1 MDTRLN
7 EYLEQIEKHLK
18 PLPVSERVDIVQEI
32 KSEMQELQAAGQTSE
47 QILQRLG
54 NPRELARAY
63 LGDLIAQNSS
73 FSWGRVL
80 AVCAYYSLTGL
91 SGLVVIPTLGICAPA
106 FLLCGIAV
114 PFFGAIK
121 LVNDLLHLNIP
132 YAEYIVVAGVHDP
145 VLAFLF
151 CVIAGVAL
159 CALGYGCWKLLVG
172 YIKSVSRVGHRLS
185 A

>member
-7 EYLEQIEKHLK
+7 EYLEQIEKNLK

-32 KSEMQELQAAGQTSE
+32 KSEMEELYGAGQTSD

-63 LGDLIAQNSS
+63 LGDKITRDTRL
-73 FSWGRVL
+73 SWGRVL
-80 AVCAYYSLTGL
+80 AICTYYSLTGL
-91 SGLVVIPTLGICAPA
+91 TGLVVIPTLGICAPT
-106 FLLCGIAV
+106 FLLCGIVV
-114 PFFGAIK
+114 PLLGVIK
-121 LVNDLLHLNIP
+121 LVNDLLRLHIP
-132 YAEYIVVAGVHDP
+132 YAEYITVAGVENP

-151 CVIAGVAL
+151 CLAAGAAL
-159 CALGYGCWKLLVG
+159 CGLGYGCWKLLMG
-172 YIKSVSRVGHRLS
+172 YIRSVSKVRHSLW